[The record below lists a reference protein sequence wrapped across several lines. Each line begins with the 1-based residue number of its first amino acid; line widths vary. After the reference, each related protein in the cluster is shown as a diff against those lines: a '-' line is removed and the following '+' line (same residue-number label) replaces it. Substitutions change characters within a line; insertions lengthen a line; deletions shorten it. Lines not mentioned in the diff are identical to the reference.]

1 MRCRSLPAGLISLAV
16 MALLPAGNGGLSR
29 ASARPTASIPGATA
43 QGLPARSPVPSRQE
57 GRRIVINGREQ
68 TARWQWL
75 PSEGGNPSQLWMPL
89 EVLQGQLGVASSPR
103 VDGSLDLEWFGRKL
117 LVPSSQQRSLDDEVA
132 VDASPLLQPAGV
144 RLQTEGDRL
153 LLEIPLPGLLRVRA
167 SPPGPDRQ
175 VVLDLDG
182 AAVVRQESGQILLGL
197 QSTASQRSE
206 LQALGVAASA
216 SREGLLLRPLGG
228 GRVLTLGGPDR
239 VVFAIP
245 PGSSPGGTTAA
256 RPAAP
261 PLDPRLQA
269 LLNRSVQVDRQV
281 LPVGS
286 RRMLISSV
294 RFDPQQSP
302 LDLRLLTRPDGMQ
315 GLTSLTALAQQEQ
328 ALVAINGGFF
338 NRVRRL
344 PLGALKA
351 KGRWLSGPILNR
363 GAIGWQPGGLPS
375 FGRLV
380 LQEQLIDERGQRWP
394 LLSLNSGYVQ
404 RGLARYTADWGSGY
418 QALSG
423 NESGV
428 LIRGGVV
435 LQRLN
440 GAQLQRGIPLGNEDT
455 LVVGRSGVIPPWSE
469 ASRLTLSSQSSDPV
483 GQQAYVMG
491 GGPLLLQAGRVVLNG
506 TAEGFSSA
514 FQGQGAPR
522 TVIGSDGRQIWLLTL
537 QGVDHAGPTL
547 GETAALLRQLG
558 LREALNLDGGSS
570 TGLFVGN
577 TQTVRGR
584 GVAASIHNGLGLVPR
599 SGRAEG
605 IRAGDRAGS

>member
-1 MRCRSLPAGLISLAV
+1 MRCRSLPAGLISLTV
-16 MALLPAGNGGLSR
+16 MALLPAADGGLSR
-29 ASARPTASIPGATA
+29 AQARPTASIAGATA
-43 QGLPARSPVPSRQE
+43 QGLPARSPVSSRQE
-57 GRRIVINGREQ
+57 GRLIVINGREQ

-75 PSEGGNPSQLWMPL
+75 PSVGGNPSQLWLPL
-89 EVLQGQLGVASSPR
+89 ELLQGQLGVASSPR
-103 VDGSLDLEWFGRKL
+103 VDGRLDLEWFGRKQ
-117 LVPSSQQRSLDDEVA
+117 LVPSSEQRSLDDEVA
-132 VDASPLLQPAGV
+132 VEASQLLQAAGV
-144 RLQTEGDRL
+144 RLQADGDRL
-153 LLEIPLPGLLRVRA
+153 LLEMPMPGLLRVRA
-167 SPPGPDRQ
+167 SPPGADRQ

-206 LQALGVAASA
+206 LQALGVAVSA
-216 SREGLLLRPLGG
+216 SREGLLLRPRVG

-245 PGSSPGGTTAA
+245 PGSSAGGTTAA
-256 RPAAP
+256 SPAAP

-269 LLNRSVQVDRQV
+269 LLNRSVQLDRQV

-351 KGRWLSGPILNR
+351 EGRWLSGPILNR

-394 LLSLNSGYVQ
+394 LTSLNSGYVQ
-404 RGLARYTADWGSGY
+404 RGLARYTADWGGATGPS
-418 QALSG
+418 AAM
-423 NESGV
+423 N
-428 LIRGGVV
+428 RGC
-435 LQRLN
+435 
-440 GAQLQRGIPLGNEDT
+440 
-455 LVVGRSGVIPPWSE
+455 
-469 ASRLTLSSQSSDPV
+469 
-483 GQQAYVMG
+483 
-491 GGPLLLQAGRVVLNG
+491 
-506 TAEGFSSA
+506 
-514 FQGQGAPR
+514 
-522 TVIGSDGRQIWLLTL
+522 
-537 QGVDHAGPTL
+537 
-547 GETAALLRQLG
+547 
-558 LREALNLDGGSS
+558 
-570 TGLFVGN
+570 
-577 TQTVRGR
+577 
-584 GVAASIHNGLGLVPR
+584 
-599 SGRAEG
+599 
-605 IRAGDRAGS
+605 

>member
-16 MALLPAGNGGLSR
+16 MALLPAADGALSR
-29 ASARPTASIPGATA
+29 AQAAPTASTPGASSRD
-43 QGLPARSPVPSRQE
+43 LLARSPTAPSQE
-57 GRRIVINGREQ
+57 GQRIVINGREQ
-68 TARWQWL
+68 SARWQWL
-75 PSEGGNPSQLWMPL
+75 PAVGGNPAQVWLPL
-89 EVLQGQLGVASSPR
+89 EVLQGQLGVASSTR
-103 VDGSLDLEWFGRKL
+103 VDGSLELEWFGRKQ
-117 LVPSSQQRSLDDEVA
+117 LVSTSGQRSLDDEVA
-132 VDASPLLQPAGV
+132 VEASPLLQAAGV
-144 RLQTEGDRL
+144 RIESDGDRL
-153 LLEIPLPGLLRVRA
+153 LLEMPLPGLVRVRA
-167 SPPGPDRQ
+167 SAPGPDRR
-175 VVLDLDG
+175 VVLDLNG

-197 QSTASQRSE
+197 LSTADQRSQ
-206 LQALGVAASA
+206 LQRLGVPVSA
-216 SREGLLLRPLGG
+216 SREGLLLRPSGA

-239 VVFAIP
+239 VIFAIP
-245 PGSSPGGTTAA
+245 PGSSPGGTPATT
-256 RPAAP
+256 PAAQ

-269 LLNRSVQVDRQV
+269 LLNRSVSIDRQV

-294 RFDPQQSP
+294 RFDPRQSP
-302 LDLRLLTRPDGMQ
+302 LDLRLLTGADGMQ
-315 GLTSLTALAQQEQ
+315 GLSSLTALAQREQ

-338 NRVRRL
+338 NRIRRL

-351 KGRWLSGPILNR
+351 EGRWLSGPILNR
-363 GAIGWQPGGLPS
+363 GAIGWQPGGLLS
-375 FGRLV
+375 FGRLS

-394 LLSLNSGYVQ
+394 LSSLNSGYVQ
-404 RGLARYTADWGSGY
+404 RGLARYTADWGGGY

-423 NESGV
+423 NESGM
-428 LIRGGVV
+428 LIRDGVV
-435 LQRLN
+435 LQRLD
-440 GAQLQRGIPLGNEDT
+440 GAQLQRGIPLGREDT
-455 LVVGRSGVIPPWSE
+455 LVVGRAGVMPPWPE
-469 ASRLTLSSQSSDPV
+469 GSRLTLSSQPSDPL

-491 GGPLLLQAGRVVLNG
+491 GGPLLLLGGRIVLNG

-547 GETAALLRQLG
+547 GETAVLLQQLG
-558 LREALNLDGGSS
+558 LRDALNLDGGSS

-599 SGRAEG
+599 NGQSPGGE
-605 IRAGDRAGS
+605 RAGR

>member
-16 MALLPAGNGGLSR
+16 MALLPAADLGLSR
-29 ASARPTASIPGATA
+29 AQARPTAPIPGATA
-43 QGLPARSPVPSRQE
+43 QGLPARIPVPSRQE

-75 PSEGGNPSQLWMPL
+75 PSVGGNPSQLWLPL

-103 VDGSLDLEWFGRKL
+103 VDGSLDLEWFGRKQ
-117 LVPSSQQRSLDDEVA
+117 LVPSSEQRSLDDEVA
-132 VDASPLLQPAGV
+132 VEASSLLQAAGV
-144 RLQTEGDRL
+144 RLQAEGDRL
-153 LLEIPLPGLLRVRA
+153 LLEMPLPGLLRVRA
-167 SPPGPDRQ
+167 SPPGADRQ

-182 AAVVRQESGQILLGL
+182 AALVRQESGQILLGL
-197 QSTASQRSE
+197 LSTASQRSE
-206 LQALGVAASA
+206 LQALGVAVSA
-216 SREGLLLRPLGG
+216 SREGLLLRPRGG

-245 PGSSPGGTTAA
+245 PGSSAGGTTASS
-256 RPAAP
+256 PAAP

-269 LLNRSVQVDRQV
+269 LLNRTVQLDRQV

-351 KGRWLSGPILNR
+351 EGRWLSGPILNR

-375 FGRLV
+375 FGRLA
-380 LQEQLIDERGQRWP
+380 LQEQLIDERGQSWP
-394 LLSLNSGYVQ
+394 LSSLNSGYVQ

-547 GETAALLRQLG
+547 GETAAVLRQLG

-599 SGRAEG
+599 SGRTQ
-605 IRAGDRAGS
+605 GDRAGG

>member
-16 MALLPAGNGGLSR
+16 MALLPAADGALLR
-29 ASARPTASIPGATA
+29 AQAGPTASTAGARF
-43 QGLPARSPVPSRQE
+43 GELLARSPSAPRQE
-57 GRRIVINGREQ
+57 GQRIVINGREQ
-68 TARWQWL
+68 SARWQWL
-75 PSEGGNPSQLWMPL
+75 PAVGGNPAQVWLPL
-89 EVLQGQLGVASSPR
+89 EVLQGQLGVASSSR
-103 VDGSLDLEWFGRKL
+103 ADGSLELEWFGRKQ
-117 LVPSSQQRSLDDEVA
+117 LVSTGDQRSLDDEVA
-132 VDASPLLQPAGV
+132 IEASPLLQAAGV
-144 RLQTEGDRL
+144 RIQSDGDRL
-153 LLEIPLPGLLRVRA
+153 VLEMPLPGLVRVRA
-167 SPPGPDRQ
+167 SPPGPDRR
-175 VVLDLDG
+175 VVLDLNG

-197 QSTASQRSE
+197 LSTADQRSQ
-206 LQALGVAASA
+206 LQRLGVPVSS
-216 SREGLLLRPLGG
+216 SREGLLLRPSGG

-245 PGSSPGGTTAA
+245 PGSTDGGT
-256 RPAAP
+256 PAATPAVP

-269 LLNRSVQVDRQV
+269 LLNRSVSIDRQV

-294 RFDPQQSP
+294 RFDPRQSP
-302 LDLRLLTRPDGMQ
+302 LDLRLLTSPSGMQ
-315 GLTSLTALAQQEQ
+315 GLSSLTALAQREQ

-338 NRVRRL
+338 NRIRRL

-351 KGRWLSGPILNR
+351 EGRWLSGPILNR
-363 GAIGWQPGGLPS
+363 GAMGWQPGGLPS
-375 FGRLV
+375 FGRLS

-394 LLSLNSGYVQ
+394 LSSLNSGYVQ
-404 RGLARYTADWGSGY
+404 RGLARYTADWGGGY

-423 NESGV
+423 NEAGV
-428 LIRGGVV
+428 LIRDGVV
-435 LQRLN
+435 LQRLD
-440 GAQLQRGIPLGNEDT
+440 GAQLQRGIPLGREDT
-455 LVVGRSGVIPPWSE
+455 LVVGRAGVMPPWPE
-469 ASRLTLSSQSSDPV
+469 ASRLTLSSQPSDPL

-491 GGPLLLQAGRVVLNG
+491 GGPLLLLGGRIVLNG

-547 GETAALLRQLG
+547 GETAVLLRQLG

-599 SGRAEG
+599 SGQALGSE
-605 IRAGDRAGS
+605 RAGR